1 MQMTKP
7 VVEGPL
13 GSPPFEKL
21 SISKGVANFVM
32 FKYSQ
37 QTPKVW
43 LKLMFSF
50 EIQQIFVTCV
60 GISEN
65 GWFGQNVYSLFK
77 SLEIGNPYSMETT
90 LSTSWS
96 FSLPYELY

>member
-21 SISKGVANFVM
+21 SISKGVTNFVM

-37 QTPKVW
+37 QIPKVRNQI
-43 LKLMFSF
+43 KSSF
-50 EIQQIFVTCV
+50 KILNLIDCV
-60 GISEN
+60 LGVSK
-65 GWFGQNVYSLFK
+65 NV
-77 SLEIGNPYSMETT
+77 
-90 LSTSWS
+90 
-96 FSLPYELY
+96 